1 MADTGDE
8 ATRTDHTLVTAARD
22 GSAEA
27 FARLY
32 RRHAPALLQVLT
44 RQTGDRELAA
54 DLVQETFVD
63 AWRSMDRLAME
74 QSFAL
79 WLYAI
84 ARNNRRAAARRARL
98 RRFVPLE
105 WVHRGVPSPSRDWA
119 GETVAEADL
128 QQRVLN
134 DLSPVLREVLVLSV
148 VGGFDT
154 GEIAHV
160 LHLTPAAVRQR
171 LVRARGEFARRYRER
186 DA

>member
-8 ATRTDHTLVTAARD
+8 ATRTDYILVTAARG

-32 RRHAPALLQVLT
+32 QRHAPALLQVLT

-63 AWRSMDRLAME
+63 AWRSMDRLVTE

-84 ARNNRRAAARRARL
+84 ARNNRRTAARRARL

-105 WVHRGVPSPSRDWA
+105 WVHRGAQSLMGDRADASVE
-119 GETVAEADL
+119 ETDL

-134 DLSPVLREVLVLSV
+134 DLSPALREVLVLSV
-148 VGGFDT
+148 VGGFD
-154 GEIAHV
+154 GQEIARL

-171 LVRARGEFARRYRER
+171 LVRAQGEFARRYRER

>member
-1 MADTGDE
+1 MVDTGDE
-8 ATRTDHTLVTAARD
+8 ATRTDYSLVTAARG

-32 RRHAPALLQVLT
+32 QRHAPALLRVLI
-44 RQTGDRELAA
+44 RQTGDHELAE
-54 DLVQETFVD
+54 DLMQETFLD
-63 AWRSMDRLAME
+63 AWRSMDRLATE

-84 ARNNRRAAARRARL
+84 ARNNRRAAERRARL

-105 WVHRGVPSPSRDWA
+105 WIYRGASFPSRDRA

-128 QQRVLN
+128 QQRVLD
-134 DLSPVLREVLVLSV
+134 DLSPALREVLVLSV
-148 VGGFDT
+148 VGGFD
-154 GEIAHV
+154 GNEIARV

-171 LVRARGEFARRYRER
+171 LVRAREEFARRYRER